1 VKTGKLPAGKWNLVT
16 ITFSRTVSSSNGG
29 ITIYVNG
36 TKNSDKY
43 KESFNGKEATTKQG
57 FDYNLVLDLMASS
70 EELYLGNGSFWG
82 SADARFDDV
91 MIYDRILS
99 VLEIMALQQMTDRS
113 NIDGTTDGIQDIANG
128 QQPTVNNRYF
138 DLQGR
143 NIKSPRKGGLYIRN
157 GKKILVK

>member
-1 VKTGKLPAGKWNLVT
+1 
-16 ITFSRTVSSSNGG
+16 
-29 ITIYVNG
+29 
-36 TKNSDKY
+36 
-43 KESFNGKEATTKQG
+43 
-57 FDYNLVLDLMASS
+57 
-70 EELYLGNGSFWG
+70 
-82 SADARFDDV
+82 